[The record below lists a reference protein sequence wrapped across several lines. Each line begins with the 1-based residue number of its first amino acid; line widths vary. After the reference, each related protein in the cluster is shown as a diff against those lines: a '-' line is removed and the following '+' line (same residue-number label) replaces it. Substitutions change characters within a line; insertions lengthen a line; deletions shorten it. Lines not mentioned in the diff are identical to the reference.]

1 MDATAEP
8 RIKEPPETVGRPPT
22 ILAGRYQVDL
32 TAPLGGGGMALV
44 YRGRD
49 LRARRDVAL
58 KTLRVEYRQDPESRA
73 RFRQEARVMAFLSHP
88 NIARVFD
95 VHEDPEASWVVLEY
109 VRGPSLKQVLAE
121 RGALRLGEVADILDQ
136 IAAALAHVHG
146 QGLVHLDV
154 KPQNLIREPNGTVKL
169 IDFGLAQPAG
179 RTQESING
187 TTFGTAAY
195 LAPEQAG
202 GEPVDAAT
210 DVYALGCVVYELL
223 TGQPPFPGSGPGTIK
238 NDVIRA
244 HLDTPPPPPS
254 RARPDL
260 DLPRWVDDVVLWA
273 LAKQPT
279 NRYRGALSFARVFRS
294 GVNGEGID
302 SISTT
307 APMALVDVPLAR
319 RAVPTIPATRS
330 VVAPAPAPTRFVP
343 PPNTPP
349 SSASR
354 APMSG
359 AYRVGGRVAR
369 RLRRLRRPLWRLTVL
384 FAAANIVLATVVYG
398 SQGADGLAGRDPV
411 LEPGARAEV
420 NTEQLNVRLAP
431 DATSAIQITL
441 ERDAGLTLSGPSAA
455 DGAGLVWWPVEV
467 PLGDLTLEGFVW
479 AEGIRAAPNRP
490 DWVETALDRADA
502 MVDPVREAL
511 RL

>member
-1 MDATAEP
+1 
-8 RIKEPPETVGRPPT
+8 
-22 ILAGRYQVDL
+22 
-32 TAPLGGGGMALV
+32 
-44 YRGRD
+44 
-49 LRARRDVAL
+49 RARREVAL
-58 KTLRVEYRQDPESRA
+58 KTLRAEYRRDPESRA

-88 NIARVFD
+88 NIAKVYD

-109 VRGPSLKQVLAE
+109 VPGRSLKQVLAE

-136 IAAALAHVHG
+136 IAGALAHVHA
-146 QGLVHLDV
+146 QGLVHLDI
-154 KPQNLIREPNGTVKL
+154 KPQNLILEPNGTVKL

-223 TGQPPFPGSGPGTIK
+223 TAQPPFPGTGPGTIK

-279 NRYRGALSFARVFRS
+279 NRYRGAASFARVFRA

-319 RAVPTIPATRS
+319 RAVPTIPAARP
-330 VVAPAPAPTRFVP
+330 VVASAPATAPASQPAASGRIARPAPLA
-343 PPNTPP
+343 
-349 SSASR
+349 A
-354 APMSG
+354 
-359 AYRVGGRVAR
+359 AYRAGGRAAKRGR
-369 RLRRLRRPLWRLTVL
+369 RLRRSLWRLTVL
-384 FAAANIVLATVVYG
+384 FAAANLVLAAILYL
-398 SQGADGLAGRDPV
+398 SQGADALVGRDPV
-411 LEPGARAEV
+411 LQPGARAEV
-420 NTEQLNVRLAP
+420 VTDQLNVRLAP
-431 DATSAIQITL
+431 DPNSPIQITL
-441 ERDAGLTLSGPSAA
+441 ERDATVSIGGPSEPGA
-455 DGAGLVWWPVEV
+455 DLVWWPVTV
-467 PLGDLTLEGFVW
+467 PRGDLTLRGYVW
-479 AEGIRAAPNRP
+479 AEGIRAAPDRP
-490 DWVETALDRADA
+490 AWVDGAMERAGGA
-502 MVDPVREAL
+502 TEFVRDAL